1 MAFKSE
7 MVSDFKSSMSFLIDS
22 MLETLNYSSRGDIMG
37 SKPSHT
43 IQTEKFFSF
52 YEKVMTSPDSE
63 QEVLLQNLRNKVV
76 APVYEKH
83 SVSFMSNLVGE
94 DGKVADDFL
103 KISATRDD
111 DSLKIRTTPDGV
123 YFQISKVFLP
133 VSEVYTQAL
142 RLSLRH
148 KQENL
153 PFPNKILLGLYS
165 SVFFAVRGTISKDV
179 TDYFN
184 ENIGTLRESLEVCD
198 EVKVKPM
205 DSGPMGMIKNMLG
218 NIDFN
223 QIGEMMSKV
232 SGDDKSSKEF
242 GEVFGKLS
250 DSIKNGENP
259 LEVMGDIIK
268 QATVDAAAEDTSGPG
283 EQGEEVADEPVG
295 DPEAAQTE
303 EVAET
308 VEETPAEDTTE
319 ELPESGL

>member
-52 YEKVMTSPDSE
+52 YEKVMTSPEAE

-83 SVSFMSNLVGE
+83 SVSFMNNLVGE

-103 KISATRDD
+103 KISATKDD

-142 RLSLRH
+142 RLTLRH
-148 KQENL
+148 KEENL

-165 SVFFAVRGTISKDV
+165 CVFFSVRGSISKDV
-179 TDYFN
+179 IDYFN

-198 EVKVKPM
+198 EVKKTPSE
-205 DSGPMGMIKNMLG
+205 SGPMGMIKNMLG

-232 SGDDKSSKEF
+232 SGDEKSSKEF
-242 GEVFGKLS
+242 SEVFGKLS

-259 LEVMGDIIK
+259 LDVMGDIIK
-268 QATVDAAAEDTSGPG
+268 QATVDAAQEDTAPPAQAA
-283 EQGEEVADEPVG
+283 EAE
-295 DPEAAQTE
+295 PEAITASE
-303 EVAET
+303 E
-308 VEETPAEDTTE
+308 TTE